1 MTKKSFIDEN
11 NPALQFISQDSVD
24 AVENHEGIGTETLGK
39 ISTSKKPPKGYKID
53 PRFIETKTKK
63 VLLVLQPSL
72 YQKVKAASIEAG
84 LSFNEYVHRL
94 LDANVS
100 NQSTNGV

>member
-1 MTKKSFIDEN
+1 MTRKSFIDGN

-24 AVENHEGIGTETLGK
+24 AVEKHEEIRTDDLGK
-39 ISTSKKPPKGYKID
+39 ISTSEKPPKGYKID
-53 PRFIETKTKK
+53 PRFIETKKKK

-72 YQKVKAASIEAG
+72 YQKVKAASVESG

-94 LDANVS
+94 LDATVS
-100 NQSTNGV
+100 SQLPNRV